1 IDTPG
6 HVDFTIEVERSLRVL
21 DGAVAVFCGV
31 GGVEAQSETVWHQA
45 DRYNVP
51 RICFVNKMDRMGAD
65 FDMVVGEIA
74 SRLSGNPVCLQIP
87 MGAGDDYR
95 GQIDLIKR
103 KAYFYDKTEMA
114 TDIRIED
121 IPAEYADDAELA
133 RHDMIE
139 KLAEFDDSPLLEK
152 YLADEGEKITESEI
166 VAAVRAGCL
175 TRKVHPVLC
184 GSALK
189 HIGVRPLL
197 DAVVSYLPSP
207 HEVTDIVGHES
218 LKSDKQVTR
227 KSDPSEPFSA
237 LVFKVISDSHGDL
250 NFIRVYSGTLKAGTR
265 VLNSTQDK
273 KENLS
278 RIWEMHAKQRNPR
291 DEATAGDIVAVVGL
305 RNSLTGDTLCD
316 PKAPIILERL
326 DLPEPVISMSIEPRT
341 NADKQIL
348 INALDTLRR
357 EDPSFQYSYDSE
369 SGQTIIS
376 GMGELHLE
384 VIKHKMVRDL
394 GLEIRV
400 GKPRVSYKETI
411 LGSAEAEGQFIR
423 QIGGRGQYAEVKLR
437 VEAFTPAGEED
448 PIVFIDETKGGPIS
462 SHYIPFVREGV
473 MDAATSGFLAGYP
486 MLNVKVTLL
495 DGKEHPVDS
504 SDLAFEQA
512 GVMAFN
518 AAVEKAKPVFLE
530 PIMKLTVTTPD
541 EYFGSVSGD
550 LAARRA
556 VITNQE
562 MRGKYRVLT
571 AEVPLAEMFGY
582 TTQVRSLS
590 QGRASATMEPY
601 SYAPAPSQ
609 VTEQL
614 LRYV

>member
-1 IDTPG
+1 
-6 HVDFTIEVERSLRVL
+6 
-21 DGAVAVFCGV
+21 
-31 GGVEAQSETVWHQA
+31 
-45 DRYNVP
+45 
-51 RICFVNKMDRMGAD
+51 
-65 FDMVVGEIA
+65 
-74 SRLSGNPVCLQIP
+74 
-87 MGAGDDYR
+87 MGAGDNYR
-95 GQIDLIKR
+95 GQIDLIRR
-103 KAYFYDKTEMA
+103 KAYFYDSTEVA

-121 IPAEYADDAELA
+121 IPEQYADEAELA
-133 RHDMIE
+133 RQEMIE
-139 KLAEFDDSPLLEK
+139 KIAEFEDSPLMEK
-152 YLADEGEKITESEI
+152 YLADEGENISEADI
-166 VAAVRAGCL
+166 IAAVRAGCL
-175 TRKVHPVLC
+175 AGKLHPVLC

-189 HIGVRPLL
+189 HMGVRPLL
-197 DAVVSYLPSP
+197 DAVTSYLPSP
-207 HEVTDIVGHES
+207 SEVSDIVGHES
-218 LKSDKQVTR
+218 LKSDKQVIR
-227 KSDPSEPFSA
+227 KSDPSEPFSG

-250 NFIRVYSGTLKAGTR
+250 NFLRIYSGTLKAGTR

-291 DEATAGDIVAVVGL
+291 DKATAGDIVAVVGL
-305 RNSLTGDTLCD
+305 RSSLTGDTLCD
-316 PKAPIILERL
+316 PKAPIVLERL
-326 DLPEPVISMSIEPRT
+326 DFPEPVISMSIEPRT
-341 NADKQIL
+341 NADKQVL
-348 INALDTLRR
+348 INALNTLRR
-357 EDPSFQYSYDSE
+357 EDPSFQYNHDTE

-423 QIGGRGQYAEVKLR
+423 QIGGRGQYAVVTLR

-448 PIVFIDETKGGPIS
+448 PVVFVDETKGGVIS
-462 SHYIPFVREGV
+462 GHYIPFVREGV
-473 MDAATSGFLAGYP
+473 MDAVTSGCLAGYP

-504 SDLAFEQA
+504 SELAFEQA

-518 AAVEKAKPVFLE
+518 AAIERAKPVFLE

-541 EYFGSVSGD
+541 EYFGAVTGD

-556 VITNQE
+556 IITNQE

-571 AEVPLAEMFGY
+571 AEVPLGEMFGY

-601 SYAPAPSQ
+601 SYAPAPAQ
-609 VTEQL
+609 VAEHL